1 MYDAHVRDFKRL
13 VVWQRAYTLAL
24 CLHREA
30 DSFAGRHRFGI
41 GDQLTR
47 AATSISANVA
57 EGAGRES
64 VKEFKF
70 FLTIATGSATEL
82 EHHLTLAR
90 DLQLLD
96 EDSADSYLKES
107 IELQRMLHGLRS
119 RVRY

>member
-1 MYDAHVRDFKRL
+1 MRDFKRL
-13 VVWQRAYTLAL
+13 VVWQRAYTLTL

-57 EGAGRES
+57 EGAGRDS
-64 VKEFKF
+64 VREFKR
-70 FLTIATGSATEL
+70 FLTIAMGSATEL
-82 EHHLTLAR
+82 EHHLMLAR

-96 EDSADSYLKES
+96 EQSVQTYLKET

-119 RVRY
+119 RVRF